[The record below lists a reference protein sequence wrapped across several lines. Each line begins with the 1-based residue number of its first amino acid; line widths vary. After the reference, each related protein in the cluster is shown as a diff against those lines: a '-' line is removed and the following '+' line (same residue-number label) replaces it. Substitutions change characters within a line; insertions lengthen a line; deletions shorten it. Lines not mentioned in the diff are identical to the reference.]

1 MLSRPRSEAEHA
13 QLLESQLQELDRLN
27 RMVDSLL
34 FLARSEHQTLAGN
47 LQRQPLSAADE
58 LARQADYFADLAE
71 ERGLRIQCHGDAPL
85 LAEPQLLRR
94 ALANVLSN
102 AVRHARPDS
111 VIELRARVE
120 PMGNAVLEIINEGE
134 PLPPE
139 QLPRLFDRFY
149 RADAARSG
157 EAGGSGLGLAI
168 VQAIMALHG
177 GSAQVWQDDGG
188 RIGFALRFPATQG
201 VRP

>member
-1 MLSRPRSEAEHA
+1 M
-13 QLLESQLQELDRLN
+13 
-27 RMVDSLL
+27 
-34 FLARSEHQTLAGN
+34 LAGG
-47 LQRQPLSAADE
+47 LQVQPLPAADE
-58 LARQADYFADLAE
+58 LARQADYFADLAD
-71 ERGLRIQCHGDAPL
+71 ERGLRIQCEGDAAL
-85 LAEPQLLRR
+85 QAEPQLLRR
-94 ALANVLSN
+94 ALANLLAN
-102 AVRHARPDS
+102 AIRHAKPGS

-120 PMGNAVLEIINEGE
+120 PDGDALLEVINEGE

-177 GSAQVWQDDGG
+177 GSARVWQDEGS
-188 RIGFALRFPATQG
+188 RIGFALWDPLTED